1 MQRPFLNGFFC
12 LFVSK
17 RKKQLVTYCQLP
29 TDNTFAA
36 AKCSNLPNVN
46 QPYILS
52 KKGILLC
59 GVALLLLP
67 ALLTNLGMLAFL
79 DDEGIRSLVALEMKL
94 SGNYITPT
102 LFGEFYY
109 NKPPLYNWILLV
121 FFELFGRF
129 DEFTARLATV
139 FFLLVYALTV
149 WRIPLSMR
157 PKPSNQPAITNRQLP
172 TGNYHLLTALALI
185 TCGRIL
191 FWDSMLAL
199 IDICFSWVMYL
210 MFMLIYREGERGRYS
225 RMFVFSYAM
234 AAIGFMLKGLPAL
247 VFLGIALLTYLLW
260 QKNGRRIF
268 IWGHVAGIGIFAFIV
283 GGYYSFYAQ
292 SNGLEEVLRTLFH
305 ESAKRTFVKYGFGQT
320 ALHMFTFPFEM
331 WYHFLPWTL
340 LAIYFFRKNAWTL
353 IRRNKFITWN
363 LLVFFTTVIP
373 YWSSVEVYPRYLL
386 MQVPLVFS
394 VFFYLHFQNR
404 KEGSKLV
411 RVVETVLFVPCLLTT
426 AASLLPHFWE
436 AVQHV
441 PHLHL
446 KAALLTVALAV
457 FSWLYWRWQ
466 AHRMLVFVLVLL
478 VVRMGFDWFLI
489 PNRLQIDC
497 ATEVRT
503 TTIEAAKLA
512 GDHPVYILENS
523 LGFQPI
529 TGFYFSRETGKI
541 VRSKYKNFDLD
552 ARYIIKPGVYSES
565 GYTEL
570 AKFRIK
576 WECGELAFGPIHED
590 MAKRIENRKEVGE
603 Q

>member
-1 MQRPFLNGFFC
+1 
-12 LFVSK
+12 
-17 RKKQLVTYCQLP
+17 
-29 TDNTFAA
+29 
-36 AKCSNLPNVN
+36 
-46 QPYILS
+46 
-52 KKGILLC
+52 
-59 GVALLLLP
+59 
-67 ALLTNLGMLAFL
+67 
-79 DDEGIRSLVALEMKL
+79 
-94 SGNYITPT
+94 
-102 LFGEFYY
+102 EFYY

-121 FFELFGRF
+121 FFELSGHF
-129 DEFTARLATV
+129 DEFTARLATI

-149 WRIPLSMR
+149 WRIPLSLQ
-157 PKPSNQPAITNRQLP
+157 PKPSNHQPSTINYQPTTNNQQLP
-172 TGNYHLLTALALI
+172 TDNYQLLTAFALI

-210 MFMLIYREGERGRYS
+210 LFMLIYREGERGRYV
-225 RMFVFSYAM
+225 RMFFFAYGL
-234 AAIGFMLKGLPAL
+234 AAIGFLLKGLPA
-247 VFLGIALLTYLLW
+247 VAFPGIALLTYLLW
-260 QKNGRRIF
+260 QKKGRQLF
-268 IWGHVAGIGIFAFIV
+268 TWGHAAGIGIFALVV
-283 GGYYSFYAQ
+283 GGYYAMYAQ
-292 SNGLEEVLRTLFH
+292 HNGLEEVLHTLFR

-320 ALHMFTFPFEM
+320 VLHLFTFPFEM

-340 LAIYFFRKNAWTL
+340 LAVYLLRKNAWDL

-386 MQVPLVFS
+386 MHVPLVFS

-404 KEGSKLV
+404 KEGSKMG
-411 RVVETVLFVPCLLTT
+411 RVVETGFFVLCLLTT
-426 AASLLPHFWE
+426 VASLSPHFWE

-446 KAALLTVALAV
+446 KAALLTVALAGLC
-457 FSWLYWRWQ
+457 WLYWRWQ
-466 AHRMLVFVLVLL
+466 AQRMLVFVLVLL

-503 TTIEAAKLA
+503 TTIGVAKLA
-512 GDHPVYILENS
+512 KGRPVYILENS

-529 TGFYFSRETGKI
+529 TGFYFSRETGQI
-541 VRSKYKNFDLD
+541 VRSAYKNFDLG
-552 ARYIIKPGVYSES
+552 ACYIIKPGVYSES

-570 AKFRIK
+570 AKFRVK

-590 MAKRIENRKEVGE
+590 MAKRIE
-603 Q
+603 